1 MRDAFSVLLGIGIVL
16 FLFCLWKERQE
27 GEDSILNEFFRA
39 HQFVGNEMAKLR
51 DQEEATKA

>member
-1 MRDAFSVLLGIGIVL
+1 MGDAFSVLLGIGIVL
-16 FLFCLWKERQE
+16 FLFWLWKERQE
-27 GEDSILNEFFRA
+27 GEDSMLNEFFRA

>member
-1 MRDAFSVLLGIGIVL
+1 MGDAFSVLLGIGIVL
-16 FLFCLWKERQE
+16 FLFWLWKERQD
-27 GEDSILNEFFRA
+27 GEDSMLNEFFRA